1 MVSKRVLVLGNHASR
16 KLPNI
21 LSSLGFAPQVWGS
34 MRHSLDKLR
43 RHKFAAVIVDQKFNR
58 ADPLEFI
65 LNIRDIDDKVPVVV
79 LGSSKEKR
87 IESEILKQNLTVI
100 LDHNNNNGRNFAEKL
115 EQVIKGVEGK
125 NV

>member
-34 MRHSLDKLR
+34 MQHSLDKLR
-43 RHKFAAVIVDQKFNR
+43 RHKFAAVIVDRKFNR

-65 LNIRDIDDKVPVVV
+65 LNIRDIDDKVPVVI
-79 LGSSKEKR
+79 LGSPKDKR
-87 IESEILKQNLTVI
+87 IESKIHQQDFTKVF
-100 LDHNNNNGRNFAEKL
+100 DHNNNDDKLAEKL
-115 EQVIKGVEGK
+115 SQVIKDNESK
-125 NV
+125 NI